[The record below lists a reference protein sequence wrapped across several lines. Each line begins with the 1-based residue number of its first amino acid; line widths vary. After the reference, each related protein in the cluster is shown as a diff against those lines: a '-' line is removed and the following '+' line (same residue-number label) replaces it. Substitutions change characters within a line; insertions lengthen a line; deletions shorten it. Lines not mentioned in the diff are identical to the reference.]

1 MSNPRAAAVGS
12 APPACDDDASPELLV
27 VGVAG
32 AAGDATVVGRAVSM
46 ARRTGAT
53 LVGVHVVGASA
64 APERS
69 ADLSLARSL
78 VEAAGGTLHEIAD
91 DDEARALV
99 DFARRQGASQLILG
113 ASRARHRVPRRDLS
127 RRVLAMGSG
136 VALMLVPHHEAHDA
150 TAPRRRR
157 AGLGWRR
164 RASGAA
170 AAAVVLALLTV
181 GFSEVH
187 TTSPISV
194 VFPCYL
200 LTVIGVSWL
209 SGWAVGIASAIAAT
223 LLENYYF
230 VPPTHTLSVYRSADV
245 VALLVF
251 LVCSLGASAMASAF
265 ARRSEQARRARA
277 EARIL
282 TRAAAT
288 VAVSPDDLLPVLD
301 SLRTVLALDRLA
313 VERRDPTGWTDEL
326 SVGAAA
332 PASHSTSRIALG
344 DDRRLAVTGHPLDH
358 EDHLTV
364 SVFAGRLAE
373 AYEAT
378 RLREE
383 AAALQ
388 ALAEVDA
395 LRTGLLR
402 AVSHDL
408 RTPLAAVRANVSALL
423 LEDVSW
429 SAAEQRATLVAI
441 DRDVERLTRLI
452 TDLLD
457 AGRLEAGV
465 VVPRLVEV
473 ALDDLVA
480 TALETIDLHGRR
492 LDIRIPDD
500 LPPMRTDPDLLER
513 VLANVIA
520 NACSFSPDDQPVR
533 IEAAVAPG
541 RIEVVVSDRG
551 PGIPAGDRAE
561 AIAPFRRLDDSG
573 AGTGLGLSV
582 AHGFLAVLGG
592 SLHLEETPGG
602 GLSVVMEIS

>member
-1 MSNPRAAAVGS
+1 
-12 APPACDDDASPELLV
+12 
-27 VGVAG
+27 
-32 AAGDATVVGRAVSM
+32 M
-46 ARRTGAT
+46 A
-53 LVGVHVVGASA
+53 
-64 APERS
+64 E
-69 ADLSLARSL
+69 
-78 VEAAGGTLHEIAD
+78 
-91 DDEARALV
+91 
-99 DFARRQGASQLILG
+99 
-113 ASRARHRVPRRDLS
+113 
-127 RRVLAMGSG
+127 
-136 VALMLVPHHEAHDA
+136 
-150 TAPRRRR
+150 
-157 AGLGWRR
+157 
-164 RASGAA
+164 
-170 AAAVVLALLTV
+170 
-181 GFSEVH
+181 
-187 TTSPISV
+187 
-194 VFPCYL
+194 
-200 LTVIGVSWL
+200 
-209 SGWAVGIASAIAAT
+209 
-223 LLENYYF
+223 
-230 VPPTHTLSVYRSADV
+230 TLSEALADV
-245 VALLVF
+245 AAEV
-251 LVCSLGASAMASAF
+251 
-265 ARRSEQARRARA
+265 EQA
-277 EARIL
+277 L
-282 TRAAAT
+282 
-288 VAVSPDDLLPVLD
+288 DDLLPVLD

-313 VERRDPTGWTDEL
+313 VERRDSTGWTDEL

-332 PASHSTSRIALG
+332 AASHSTSRIALG

-441 DRDVERLTRLI
+441 DRDVDRLTRLI